1 MARLR
6 TPHVVALAV
15 AGALLLGVRPAGG
28 EGAAAAAGAS
38 ARSAPGGRLRSR
50 SCCPSHPVLHR
61 CPRPAVYHGLMLLL
75 GNSCGWAWTAVRTV
89 PLPLHP
95 LRAAML
101 NVTADYDQARWV
113 GQRVDG
119 ACKCQLGC
127 AAGKQ

>member
-28 EGAAAAAGAS
+28 EVPPQPLAPPPAQLLADACAAAAAAL
-38 ARSAPGGRLRSR
+38 PI
-50 SCCPSHPVLHR
+50 PVLHR
-61 CPRPAVYHGLMLLL
+61 SSRPAVYHGLMLML

-101 NVTADYDQARWV
+101 NVTADYDQARWTW
-113 GQRVDG
+113 QRVDG
-119 ACKCQLGC
+119 ACSWQLG
-127 AAGKQ
+127 